1 MRRSFNRITLL
12 SSTTGTG
19 TASGTGSS
27 FEVGTYDK
35 GVFFLDITA
44 CTGTSSPTLAV
55 KVETYNVL
63 GNDWLTLGTFTT
75 GTATGTER
83 ITSEYIGERI
93 RGYYLVGGSGTSA
106 RSFTFSVEGLVK
118 S

>member
-1 MRRSFNRITLL
+1 MRRSYDRITLF
-12 SSTTGTG
+12 SSMTGTG
-19 TASGTGSS
+19 TASGTGTS

-44 CTGTSSPTLAV
+44 GTGTTPTLNV

-63 GNDWLTLGTFTT
+63 GNDWVTLGTFTT
-75 GTATGTER
+75 GTGTGVEK
-83 ITSEYIGERI
+83 ITSEYLGERI
-93 RGYYLVGGSGTSA
+93 RGYYAVGGTSA
-106 RSFTFSVEGLVK
+106 SFTFSVGGIVK